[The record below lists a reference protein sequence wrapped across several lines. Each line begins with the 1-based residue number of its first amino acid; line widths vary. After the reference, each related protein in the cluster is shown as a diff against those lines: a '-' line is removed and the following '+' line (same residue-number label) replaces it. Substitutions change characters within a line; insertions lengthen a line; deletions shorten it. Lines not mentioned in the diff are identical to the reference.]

1 MKEWFYVAVRIGHDI
16 SRIIDLRNRL
26 QMMNFEIDNES
37 ITDVNDLHYGRLVIM
52 KVYGDA
58 DILKAMS
65 YKIKE
70 IHCGKINGPVLLLR
84 G

>member
-1 MKEWFYVAVRIGHDI
+1 MKYWFYVAFRFSHDI
-16 SRIIDLRNRL
+16 SYLIDLRNRL
-26 QMMNFEIDNES
+26 QMMNFEIDDES
-37 ITDVNDLHYGRLVIM
+37 ITDVEDPLHGRFVIM

-70 IHCGKINGPVLLLR
+70 IRCGKINGPVLLLS